1 MFLNEANIGEVYVV
15 AGLHGHWGVRRR
27 MLDFGLKPES
37 TVRIREVDEEN
48 IVLTINGHIRK
59 RTIPKDLAGF
69 IVVVSKNDENFA
81 GKMALETDVVPVYSF
96 GNITVLEKIF
106 DCNFRE
112 NTLCKT
118 SYLDHAINIKHF
130 PDINNLSGS
139 DPDQIETK
147 KEIIHNYP
155 DLIIGTIDA
164 ESLEEDLFLA
174 TQFIDLDVK
183 LMLIITGLGKLKAK
197 NRFLDFDMLGK
208 MLGVPILPV
217 SFCDNK
223 FKEDQDKILKTLLNI
238 HHNAEPFV
246 RHIRINYG
254 FELERSIEK
263 IETQLRESEEFICKV
278 CPRYAAI
285 RLLESD
291 PVIMEQ
297 VKSLNVCN
305 DKDCSVGR
313 EIRRLENLHG
323 ANILDFINDA
333 RRAFVKGGLKETIQV
348 LGAKS
353 VQKKEEFLDNL
364 FTHRIW
370 GIPIFLFFIIITF
383 YATFELGKYPMQWL
397 ENGIAVLGNFVEN
410 NMAEGFWR
418 SLIVNGAIDGVGG
431 VLIFLP
437 NIFILF
443 FFLGILENTGYLS
456 RGAFLMDKYMHKI
469 GLHGKSFI
477 PMIMGF
483 GCTVPA
489 VMATNMLDDRRNRL
503 LTMLI
508 VPFMSCSARLPV
520 YVLFISA
527 FFPNQPTL
535 MLFLLY
541 AIGVVFAIIMGFIFN
556 KTIFRKKE
564 IPYVMQLPPYRKP
577 SAKLLLH
584 YTWVRGR
591 EYLKKIGG
599 IILVA
604 SVVIW
609 LLGYFPQNVEY
620 SKNYDDLIANAKNSK
635 EINELE
641 LSKEAE
647 HQANSYIGRLGN
659 FIQPVMN
666 PLGFDWKMSVSII
679 TGIAGKEIVVSTMGV
694 LYQAETDDI
703 SENAGLPQ
711 KLRSEVHS
719 SGELKG
725 QPVINSVNA
734 FAFLMFILL
743 YFPCIG
749 VVAAIWKESGTFKW
763 AAFTIVY
770 TTALAYV
777 VALLVNQIGSLVL

>member
-1 MFLNEANIGEVYVV
+1 MFLSEANIGEVYVV

-27 MLDFGLKPES
+27 ILDYGIKTES
-37 TVRIREVDEEN
+37 TLRVKEIDEKN
-48 IVLTINGHIRK
+48 IILTINGHIRK
-59 RTIPKDLAGF
+59 RTIPKDLADL
-69 IVVVSKNDENFA
+69 IAVVGKNDSDFES
-81 GKMALETDVVPVYSF
+81 KMSLETDVVPVYSF
-96 GNITVLEKIF
+96 GNINVLEKIF
-106 DCNFRE
+106 DCDYRDD
-112 NTLCKT
+112 TQCST
-118 SYLDHAINIKHF
+118 AYLDHIINIKHL
-130 PDINNLSGS
+130 PDIDNISGS
-139 DPDQIETK
+139 EPNQIETK
-147 KEIIHNYP
+147 KEIIQNYP
-155 DLIIGTIDA
+155 DLIVGTIDA
-164 ESLEEDLFLA
+164 DSLEDDLFLA

-183 LMLIITGLGKLKAK
+183 LMLVLTGLGKLKSK
-197 NRFLDFDMLGK
+197 NKFLDFDMLGK
-208 MLGVPILPV
+208 MLGVPIIPV
-217 SFCDNK
+217 SFGESK
-223 FKEDQDKILKTLLNI
+223 FSEDRDKILKTLLNI

-263 IETQLRESEEFICKV
+263 IETQLRESEELICKV

-297 VKSLNVCN
+297 VKSINVCN
-305 DKDCSVGR
+305 DKDCSVSR
-313 EIRRLENLHG
+313 EIKRLENLHDDSII
-323 ANILDFINDA
+323 NFINDA

-364 FTHRIW
+364 FTHKIW
-370 GIPIFLFFIIITF
+370 GIPIFLFFIFITF
-383 YATFELGKYPMQWL
+383 FATFELGKYPMQWL
-397 ENGIAVLGNFVEN
+397 ENGMSILGSFVEN

-520 YVLFISA
+520 YVLFIAA
-527 FFPNQPTL
+527 FFPEQPTL

-541 AIGVVFAIIMGFIFN
+541 AIGVVFAIIVGFIFN
-556 KTIFRKKE
+556 KTIFRKKDV
-564 IPYVMQLPPYRKP
+564 PYVMQLPPYRKP

-584 YTWVRGR
+584 YTWIRGR

-604 SVVIW
+604 SIVIW
-609 LLGYFPQNVEY
+609 LLGYFPRNVEY
-620 SKNYDDLIANAKNSK
+620 SQDYDELIANASSQK
-635 EINELE
+635 EISKLE

-647 HQANSYIGRLGN
+647 HQSNSYIGRLGN
-659 FIQPVMN
+659 FIQPLMN

-694 LYQAETDDI
+694 LYQAEDEYI
-703 SENAGLPQ
+703 SSSSGLPN
-711 KLRSEVHS
+711 KLRAETHS

-749 VVAAIWKESGTFKW
+749 VVAAIWKESGTYKW
-763 AAFTIVY
+763 AAFTIFY
-770 TTALAYV
+770 TTALAYI
-777 VALLVNQIGSLVL
+777 VALLVNQVGSLIF